1 VKNFTIKIIIFFS
14 AASLLGLIITQT
26 FWIIKAI
33 NISQKNFEHR
43 AHSALSSAIDEIKM
57 NLNNYASKSVSIE
70 NPDSAILL
78 SVKPLILDS
87 LLHKYV
93 NFYKLKNYYEFA
105 IAKNSNDSIIYAT
118 KGFRSNLSGEI
129 VFKHCLSGI
138 YKKVHYHA
146 ELLFPGF
153 QENLLASVWGWLMLS
168 VIFLLIIIFCFGF
181 IIFAVFRH
189 KKLSEMKTDFINN
202 MTHEFKTPIS
212 TISLASEILVNTNT
226 NINNDKIH
234 KYAKIIFD
242 ENQRMRAQVDQILR
256 MAQMDKGDLE
266 IKKQSMD
273 AHEIILNCVKNVSI
287 EHFNKPAKLTY
298 NLNSQNHIIFA
309 NPAYFENIINN
320 LIDNAFKY
328 SLNNP
333 EIEVSTF
340 DNNDDIIVS
349 IADNGI
355 GISRENQMYIFDKF
369 YRIPT
374 GDVYN
379 VQGSGLG
386 LYYVKK
392 MVEAHSGKIKVTS
405 EPGFGSRFEFFI
417 PIK

>member
-1 VKNFTIKIIIFFS
+1 VKNFTIKLIIFFS
-14 AASLLGLIITQT
+14 ATALLGLIITQT
-26 FWIIKAI
+26 FWVIKAI

-57 NLNNYASKSVSIE
+57 SLNNNAIQSVSTASS
-70 NPDSAILL
+70 DSAILL
-78 SVKPLILDS
+78 LVKPLILDS

-105 IAKNSNDSIIYAT
+105 IAKNSNDSIIYST
-118 KGFRSNLSGEI
+118 SGFKDNFSKETI
-129 VFKHCLSGI
+129 FKHCLSGV

-153 QENLLASVWGWLMLS
+153 QKNLLLNVWGWLTLS
-168 VIFLLIIIFCFGF
+168 VFFLLIIIFCFGF

-202 MTHEFKTPIS
+202 MTHEFKTPLS
-212 TISLASEILVNTNT
+212 TISLASEILVNANTNT
-226 NINNDKIH
+226 NKDKIH

-242 ENQRMRAQVDQILR
+242 ENQRMQTRVDQILR
-256 MAQMDKGDLE
+256 MAQLDKGDLE
-266 IKKQSMD
+266 IKKKSID
-273 AHEIILNCVKNVSI
+273 AHELILNCVKNVSL
-287 EHFNKPAKLTY
+287 EYFNKPAKLSY

-309 NPAYFENIINN
+309 DPNYFENIVKN
-320 LIDNAFKY
+320 LVDNAYKY
-328 SLNNP
+328 TLNNP
-333 EIEVSTF
+333 EIEISTS
-340 DNNDDIIVS
+340 DVNGDIAVS
-349 IADNGI
+349 ISDNGV
-355 GISRENQMYIFDKF
+355 GIDKGNLMYIFDKF

-374 GDVYN
+374 GDVHN

-392 MVEAHSGKIKVTS
+392 MVEAHSGRIKVTS
-405 EPGFGSRFEFFI
+405 EPGCGSRFDFFI
-417 PIK
+417 PVK